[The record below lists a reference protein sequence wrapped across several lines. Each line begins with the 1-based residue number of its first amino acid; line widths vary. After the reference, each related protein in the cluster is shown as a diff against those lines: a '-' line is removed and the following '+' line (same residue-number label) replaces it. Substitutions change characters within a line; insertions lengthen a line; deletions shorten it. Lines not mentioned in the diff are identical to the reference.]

1 MSEQRKPCKRG
12 CIHTGVMLYGVLLQ

>member
-12 CIHTGVMLYGVLLQ
+12 CIHTGVMLYGV

>member
-12 CIHTGVMLYGVLLQ
+12 CIHTGVMLYG